1 MTIGLAFWIIMLVL
15 LVFGIALHMG
25 LVAGAWAGANNLI
38 EYVLFGLLGWGIFG
52 APLRR

>member
-15 LVFGIALHMG
+15 LVFGIATHMG
-25 LVAGAWAGANNLI
+25 LVMGVWAGVNSLI
-38 EYVLFGLLGWGIFG
+38 EYVLFALLGWGIFG